1 MSLFTPLLSREK
13 VNALVEEAK
22 NRYQITQQYSK
33 KYKGMALISELS
45 SLTPEDIR
53 LINVRIAAPS
63 GQAPAQKKGA
73 AQTKEITQNEI
84 SDGVSIEGVVLGERN
99 TLDALLAQYVMNLE
113 RSAVLQG
120 VTVEK
125 SSIVNFRKKEILQ
138 FKINAKIG

>member
-1 MSLFTPLLSREK
+1 MP
-13 VNALVEEAK
+13 V
-22 NRYQITQQYSK
+22 
-33 KYKGMALISELS
+33 KG
-45 SLTPEDIR
+45 T
-53 LINVRIAAPS
+53 
-63 GQAPAQKKGA
+63 
-73 AQTKEITQNEI
+73 TQNEI
-84 SDGVSIEGVVLGERN
+84 TDGVSIEGVVLGERN